1 MSHDGENYDWSE
13 NAVARLRELWSEG
26 HSTAEIGRRLGVS
39 KNAVVGKAH
48 RLDLSARPSPIK
60 GGAPIGS
67 QPRQAKVIP
76 KLTDMVPLPSC
87 APTPCEAAA
96 AARRE
101 PRPPRAPV
109 APVARNLAVSRTET
123 CCWPIGSPGHPGFQ
137 YCDTPAL
144 VGKPYCEDHA
154 NVAYRTVRRRDD
166 KRDEAA

>member
-13 NAVARLRELWSEG
+13 TAVTRLRELWSEG

-67 QPRQAKVIP
+67 RPRQAKAIP
-76 KLTDMVPLPSC
+76 KLTDMLPLPSC

-96 AARRE
+96 PLRRE
-101 PRPPRAPV
+101 PRPPQAV
-109 APVARNLAVSRTET
+109 AAVVRNLAVSRTET
-123 CCWPIGSPGHPGFQ
+123 CCWPIGSPRHPGFL
-137 YCDTPAL
+137 YCDMPAL

-154 NVAYRTVRRRDD
+154 NVAYKPVRRRDD